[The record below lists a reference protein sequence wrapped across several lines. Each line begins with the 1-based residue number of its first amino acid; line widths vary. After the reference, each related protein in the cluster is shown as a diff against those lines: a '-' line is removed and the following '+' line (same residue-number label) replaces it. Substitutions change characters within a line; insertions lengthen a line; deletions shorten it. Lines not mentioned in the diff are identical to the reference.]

1 MPWLFIDISISLD
14 MDRFSV
20 GTLSNSSCEGGYLQ
34 VRNRTS
40 SATALVRVDTFRLDT
55 GPSAAAL
62 VRGDTFRIG
71 TGPSATA
78 LVRVDTFRLDTGHP
92 QQQQLL

>member
-40 SATALVRVDTFRLDT
+40 SATTALVMVDTFRL
-55 GPSAAAL
+55 
-62 VRGDTFRIG
+62 G
-71 TGPSATA
+71 TGPSATTP
-78 LVRVDTFRLDTGHP
+78 VRADNL
-92 QQQQLL
+92 